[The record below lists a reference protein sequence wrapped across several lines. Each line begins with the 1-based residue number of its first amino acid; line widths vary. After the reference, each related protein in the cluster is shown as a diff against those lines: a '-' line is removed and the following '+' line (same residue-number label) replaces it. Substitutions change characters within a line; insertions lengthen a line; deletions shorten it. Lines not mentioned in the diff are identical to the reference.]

1 VRELFKLNHYFVKYR
16 WSVILGTIF
25 LTVSNLFLVWIPV
38 LIRQSMD
45 AVEELRET
53 GQHGYESAFEAILS
67 PEAGSILAEYS
78 FYLIGAVLIYGI
90 LLFLTR
96 QTLIVTSRK
105 IEYDMRN
112 EIFARLQQLPQSYF
126 SKTNSGDIYVRAT
139 EDVMRVRE
147 YFGPGFMYTINTI
160 TRAGII
166 ITIMILVNPQLTFW
180 ALLPLPFLSVM
191 AYWVSGFIHT
201 RSNEIQEQY
210 ARLAGRAQEAFSSI
224 RLIKSY
230 VREDYEAQ
238 RFRDESEQYRRTKL
252 RLDVIES
259 LFHPLLSLFI
269 GFSVVLVIWQG
280 GIMVIEGLATV
291 GNLAEFIIDVTFL
304 TWPVASLGYTLN
316 LLQRSA
322 ASQKRIAALMAE
334 PVQAADSREQDVGL
348 TSIRGEIEF
357 AGVSFKYPGTD
368 EYVLQN
374 INMKIPHGKRIGIVG
389 RTGSGKTSLV
399 QLIPRMFDPAEGVVK
414 IDGVDIKK
422 IPLLI
427 LRKNIG
433 FVPQETFLFSDTI
446 GENIAF
452 GKKDAGANDIEA
464 AAEKAQVLDNIMEF
478 EKKFDTVLG
487 ERGITLSGGQ
497 KQRTAIARAL
507 IRKPAI
513 LVLDDSLSAV
523 DTKTEDK
530 INEYLAEESRG
541 RTTVIV
547 SHRISSIKNADQIY
561 VLDEGKI
568 IEEGTHQDLLKEGGY
583 YASMYKKQ
591 LIEEELAEI

>member
-1 VRELFKLNHYFVKYR
+1 
-16 WSVILGTIF
+16 
-25 LTVSNLFLVWIPV
+25 
-38 LIRQSMD
+38 MD
-45 AVEELRET
+45 AVEELRAS
-53 GQHGYESAFEAILS
+53 GDQSYGSVFDVIFSA
-67 PEAGSILAEYS
+67 EAGILLAEYS
-78 FYLIGAVLIYGI
+78 AYLIGAVLIYGV

-105 IEYDMRN
+105 IEYDIRN
-112 EIFARLQQLPQSYF
+112 KIFTHLQKLPQSYF
-126 SKTNSGDIYVRAT
+126 SSTNSGDIYVRAT

-147 YFGPGFMYTINTI
+147 YFGPGFMYTVNTL

-166 ITIMILVNPQLTFW
+166 ITIMILVNPELTFW

-191 AYWVSGFIHT
+191 AYWVSGFIHD
-201 RSNEIQEQY
+201 RSNDIQEQY

-224 RLIKSY
+224 RLIKAY
-230 VREDYEAQ
+230 VRETYESK
-238 RFRDESEQYRRTKL
+238 RFRKESEEYRQSKL

-269 GFSVVLVIWQG
+269 GFSIVLVMWQG
-280 GIMVIEGLATV
+280 GVMVIDGQATV

-322 ASQKRIAALMAE
+322 ASQKRIALLMNE
-334 PVQAADSREQDVGL
+334 PEQISDSVDSDQAVNHISGD
-348 TSIRGEIEF
+348 IELKD
-357 AGVSFKYPGTD
+357 VSFRYPDTT
-368 EYVLQN
+368 EFVLYN
-374 INMKIPHGKRIGIVG
+374 INMRIPKGKSIGIVG
-389 RTGSGKTSLV
+389 RTGSGKTTLV
-399 QLIPRMFDPAEGVVK
+399 QLIPRMFDPDKGEVR
-414 IDGVDIKK
+414 IDGRNIKT

-452 GKKDAGANDIEA
+452 GKEGAGSDEIMV

-478 EKKFDTVLG
+478 DKKFDTVLG
-487 ERGITLSGGQ
+487 ERGVTLSGGQ

-507 IRKPAI
+507 IRRPAI
-513 LVLDDSLSAV
+513 LILDDSLSAV

-530 INEYLAEESRG
+530 INDYLREEAKG
-541 RTTVIV
+541 RTTLLV
-547 SHRISSIKNADQIY
+547 SHRISSIKNADHIY
-561 VLDEGKI
+561 VLDEGRI
-568 IEEGTHQDLLKEGGY
+568 IEEGTHQDLLKRGGY

-591 LIEEELAEI
+591 LIEQELAEI

>member
-1 VRELFKLNHYFVKYR
+1 VRELFKLNHFFVRYK
-16 WSVILGTIF
+16 WSIILGTLF
-25 LTVSNLFLVWIPV
+25 LTVSNIFLVWIPV

-45 AVEELRET
+45 AVEELRAT
-53 GQHGYESAFEAILS
+53 GDHHYDTVFEAIFS
-67 PEAGSILAEYS
+67 AEAGVILAEFS
-78 FYLIGAVLIYGI
+78 VYLIGAVLIYGV

-105 IEYDMRN
+105 IEYDIRN
-112 EIFARLQQLPQSYF
+112 DIFTHLQKLPQSYF
-126 SKTNSGDIYVRAT
+126 SRTNSGDIYVRAT
-139 EDVMRVRE
+139 EDVIRVRE
-147 YFGPGFMYTINTI
+147 YFGPAYMYTINTI

-166 ITIMILVNPQLTFW
+166 ITIMILVNPELTFW

-191 AYWVSGFIHT
+191 AYWVSGFIHD

-224 RLIKSY
+224 RLIKAY
-230 VREDYEAQ
+230 VRESYESK
-238 RFRDESEQYRRTKL
+238 RFEVESEQYRRSKL

-269 GFSVVLVIWQG
+269 GFSVVLVMWQG
-280 GIMVIEGLATV
+280 GIMVIDGTATV

-322 ASQKRIAALMAE
+322 ASQKRIAILMNE
-334 PVQAADSREQDVGL
+334 PEQISDNVKSDHAITRINGD
-348 TSIRGEIEF
+348 IEF
-357 AGVSFKYPGTD
+357 QNVSFKYPGAR
-368 EYVLQN
+368 EYVLEN
-374 INMKIPHGKRIGIVG
+374 INIRIPKGKMIGIVG
-389 RTGSGKTSLV
+389 RTGSGKTTLV
-399 QLIPRMFDPAEGVVK
+399 QLIPRLFDPDKGEVR
-414 IDGVDIKK
+414 IDGTDIKK

-433 FVPQETFLFSDTI
+433 YVPQETFLFSDTV

-452 GKKDAGANDIEA
+452 GKEGAGTDEIEA

-478 EKKFDTVLG
+478 DKKFDTVLG

-507 IRKPAI
+507 IRKPSI
-513 LVLDDSLSAV
+513 LILDDSLSAV

-530 INEYLAEESRG
+530 INDYLRLESKG
-541 RTTVIV
+541 RTTLLV
-547 SHRISSIKNADQIY
+547 SHRISSIKNADHIY

-568 IEEGTHQDLLKEGGY
+568 IEDGTHQDLLKEGGY

-591 LIEEELAEI
+591 LIEKELAEI

>member
-1 VRELFKLNHYFVKYR
+1 MRELFKLNHYFVRYK
-16 WSVILGTIF
+16 WSIILGTLF
-25 LTVSNLFLVWIPV
+25 LTVSNIFLVWIPV

-45 AVEELRET
+45 AVEELRAT
-53 GQHGYESAFEAILS
+53 GEHQYDSVFEAIFS
-67 PEAGSILAEYS
+67 AEAGVVLAEYA
-78 FYLIGAVLIYGI
+78 FYMIGAVLIYGV

-105 IEYDMRN
+105 IEYDIRN
-112 EIFARLQQLPQSYF
+112 NIFTHLQKLPQSYF
-126 SKTNSGDIYVRAT
+126 SRTNSGDIYVRAT
-139 EDVMRVRE
+139 EDVIRVRE
-147 YFGPGFMYTINTI
+147 YFGPGFMYTINTL

-166 ITIMILVNPQLTFW
+166 ITIMILVNPELTFW

-191 AYWVSGFIHT
+191 AYWVSGFIHD

-224 RLIKSY
+224 RLIKAY
-230 VREDYEAQ
+230 VRETYESQ
-238 RFRDESEQYRRTKL
+238 RFEAESEQYRQTKL

-269 GFSVVLVIWQG
+269 GFSVVLVMWQG
-280 GIMVIEGLATV
+280 GIMVIDGMASV

-322 ASQKRIAALMAE
+322 ASQKRIAMLMNE
-334 PVQAADSREQDVGL
+334 PEQISDGVGSDHAISRISGD
-348 TSIRGEIEF
+348 IEF
-357 AGVSFKYPGTD
+357 HNVSFKYPGTN
-368 EYVLQN
+368 EYVLDN
-374 INMKIPHGKRIGIVG
+374 INMRIPYGKRVGIVG
-389 RTGSGKTSLV
+389 RTGSGKTTLV
-399 QLIPRMFDPAEGVVK
+399 QLLPRLFDPDKGEVR
-414 IDGVDIKK
+414 IDGNDIKK

-433 FVPQETFLFSDTI
+433 YVPQETFLFSDTV

-452 GKKDAGANDIEA
+452 GKESAGTGEIEA

-478 EKKFDTVLG
+478 DKKFDTVLG

-507 IRKPAI
+507 IRNPSI
-513 LVLDDSLSAV
+513 LILDDSLSAV

-530 INEYLAEESRG
+530 INDYLDEESEG
-541 RTTVIV
+541 RTTLIV
-547 SHRISSIKNADQIY
+547 SHRISSIKNADHIY

-568 IEEGTHQDLLKEGGY
+568 IEEGTHQHLLKEGGY

-591 LIEEELAEI
+591 LIEKELAEI

>member
-1 VRELFKLNHYFVKYR
+1 MRELFKLNHYFVRYK
-16 WSVILGTIF
+16 WSIILGTLF
-25 LTVSNLFLVWIPV
+25 LTVSNLFLVWIPI

-45 AVEELRET
+45 AVEELRT
-53 GQHGYESAFEAILS
+53 TTDQSYNSVFDVIFSA
-67 PEAGSILAEYS
+67 EAGVVIAEYS
-78 FYLIGAVLIYGI
+78 VYLIGAVLIYGV

-105 IEYDMRN
+105 IEYDIRN
-112 EIFARLQQLPQSYF
+112 KIFTHLQKLPQSYF
-126 SKTNSGDIYVRAT
+126 SSTNSGDIYVRAT

-147 YFGPGFMYTINTI
+147 YFGPGFMYTVNTF

-166 ITIMILVNPQLTFW
+166 ITIMILVNPELTFW

-191 AYWVSGFIHT
+191 AYWVSGFIHD

-224 RLIKSY
+224 RLIKAY
-230 VREDYEAQ
+230 VRESYESD
-238 RFRDESEQYRRTKL
+238 RFRTESEQYRRSKL
-252 RLDVIES
+252 RLDVVES

-269 GFSVVLVIWQG
+269 GFSIVLVIWQG
-280 GIMVIEGLATV
+280 GMMVIDGLATV
-291 GNLAEFIIDVTFL
+291 GNLAEFIIYVTFL

-322 ASQKRIAALMAE
+322 ASQRRIALLMNE
-334 PVQAADSREQDVGL
+334 PEQISDSADSDTNVNHIVGD
-348 TSIRGEIEF
+348 IELKN
-357 AGVSFKYPGTD
+357 VSFRYPGTT
-368 EYVLQN
+368 EYVLDN
-374 INMKIPHGKRIGIVG
+374 INMRIPKGKSIGIVG
-389 RTGSGKTSLV
+389 RTGSGKTTLV
-399 QLIPRMFDPAEGVVK
+399 QLIPRMFDPDKGEVR
-414 IDGVDIKK
+414 IDGRNIKS

-452 GKKDAGANDIEA
+452 GREGAGSDEIKA

-478 EKKFDTVLG
+478 DKKFDTVLG

-513 LVLDDSLSAV
+513 LILDDSLSAV

-530 INEYLAEESRG
+530 INDYLRNEAKG
-541 RTTVIV
+541 RTTLLV
-547 SHRISSIKNADQIY
+547 SHRISSIKNADHIY
-561 VLDEGKI
+561 VLDEGRI
-568 IEEGTHQDLLKEGGY
+568 IEEGTHQNLLNEGGY

-591 LIEEELAEI
+591 LIEQELAEI

>member
-1 VRELFKLNHYFVKYR
+1 VRELFKINHYFVKYK
-16 WSVILGTIF
+16 WPVLLGTLF
-25 LTVSNLFLVWIPV
+25 LTVSNIFLVWIPI

-45 AVEELRET
+45 AVEELRES
-53 GQHGYESAFEAILS
+53 GEHEYETVFDAILS
-67 PEAGSILAEYS
+67 AEAGGILAEYS
-78 FYLIGAVLIYGI
+78 AYLIGAVLVYGV

-105 IEYDMRN
+105 IEFDIRN
-112 EIFARLQQLPQSYF
+112 NIFNHLQKLPQSYF
-126 SKTNSGDIYVRAT
+126 SRSNSGDIYVRAT
-139 EDVMRVRE
+139 EDIIRVRE
-147 YFGPGFMYTINTI
+147 YFGPAYMYTINTI

-166 ITIMILVNPQLTFW
+166 ITIMILVNPELTFY

-191 AYWVSGFIHT
+191 AYWVSGFIHS

-210 ARLAGRAQEAFSSI
+210 ANLAGRAQEAFSSI
-224 RLIKSY
+224 RLVKAY
-230 VREDYEAQ
+230 VREEYESR
-238 RFRDESEQYRRTKL
+238 RFEDESEKYRKKKI

-269 GFSVVLVIWQG
+269 GFSVVLVMWQG
-280 GIMVIEGLATV
+280 GIMVINGEATV

-316 LLQRSA
+316 LIQRSA
-322 ASQKRIAALMAE
+322 ASQERIAKLMAE
-334 PVQAADSREQDVGL
+334 PEQIADEQETDRNI
-348 TSIRGEIEF
+348 TSIKGDIEF
-357 AGVSFKYPGTD
+357 VNVSFRYPGAGED
-368 EYVLQN
+368 SLKN
-374 INMKIPHGKRIGIVG
+374 INMKISAGKHVAIVG
-389 RTGSGKTSLV
+389 RTGSGKTTLA
-399 QLIPRMFDPAEGVVK
+399 QLIPRLFDPDEGEIR
-414 IDGVDIKK
+414 IDGINIKK

-446 GENIAF
+446 RENIAF
-452 GKKDAGANDIEA
+452 GKDSTGFEEVKA
-464 AAEKAQVLDNIMEF
+464 AAEKAQVLDNIMDF
-478 EKKFDTVLG
+478 DKQFDTMLG

-513 LVLDDSLSAV
+513 LILDDSLSAV

-530 INEYLAEESRG
+530 INDYLKKEAKS
-541 RTTVIV
+541 RTTITV
-547 SHRISSIKNADQIY
+547 SHRISSIKDADQIY
-561 VLDEGKI
+561 VLEEGKI
-568 IEEGTHQDLLKEGGY
+568 IEKGTHNNLLKDGGY

-591 LIEEELAEI
+591 LIEQELAEI

>member
-1 VRELFKLNHYFVKYR
+1 MRELFKLNHYFVRYK
-16 WSVILGTIF
+16 WSIILGTLF
-25 LTVSNLFLVWIPV
+25 LTVSNIFLVWIPI

-45 AVEELRET
+45 AVEELRAS
-53 GQHGYESAFEAILS
+53 GDQSYGSVFDVIFSA
-67 PEAGSILAEYS
+67 EAGILLAEYS
-78 FYLIGAVLIYGI
+78 AYLIGAVLIYGV

-105 IEYDMRN
+105 IEYDIRN
-112 EIFARLQQLPQSYF
+112 KIFTHLQKLPQSYF
-126 SKTNSGDIYVRAT
+126 SSTNSGDIYVRAT

-147 YFGPGFMYTINTI
+147 YFGPGFMYTVNTL

-166 ITIMILVNPQLTFW
+166 ITIMILVNPELTFW

-191 AYWVSGFIHT
+191 AYWVSGFIHD
-201 RSNEIQEQY
+201 RSNDIQEQY

-224 RLIKSY
+224 RLIKAY
-230 VREDYEAQ
+230 VRETYESK
-238 RFRDESEQYRRTKL
+238 RFRKESEEYRQSKL

-269 GFSVVLVIWQG
+269 GFSIVLVMWQG
-280 GIMVIEGLATV
+280 GVMVIDGQATV

-322 ASQKRIAALMAE
+322 ASQKRIALLMNE
-334 PVQAADSREQDVGL
+334 PEQISDSVDSDQAVNHISGD
-348 TSIRGEIEF
+348 IELKD
-357 AGVSFKYPGTD
+357 VSFRYPDTT
-368 EYVLQN
+368 EFVLYN
-374 INMKIPHGKRIGIVG
+374 INMRIPKGKSIGIVG
-389 RTGSGKTSLV
+389 RTGSGKTTLV
-399 QLIPRMFDPAEGVVK
+399 QLIPRMFDPDKGEVR
-414 IDGVDIKK
+414 IDGRNIKT

-452 GKKDAGANDIEA
+452 GKEGAGSDEIMV

-478 EKKFDTVLG
+478 DKKFDTVLG
-487 ERGITLSGGQ
+487 ERGVTLSGGQ

-507 IRKPAI
+507 IRRPAI
-513 LVLDDSLSAV
+513 LILDDSLSAV

-530 INEYLAEESRG
+530 INDYLREEAKG
-541 RTTVIV
+541 RTTLLV
-547 SHRISSIKNADQIY
+547 SHRISSIKNADHIY
-561 VLDEGKI
+561 VLDEGRI
-568 IEEGTHQDLLKEGGY
+568 IEEGTHQDLLKRGGY

-591 LIEEELAEI
+591 LIEQELAEI

>member
-1 VRELFKLNHYFVKYR
+1 VRELFKLNHYFVRYK
-16 WSVILGTIF
+16 WSIILGTLF
-25 LTVSNLFLVWIPV
+25 LTVSNIFLVWIPV

-45 AVEELRET
+45 AVEELRATGEHQYET
-53 GQHGYESAFEAILS
+53 VFEAIFS
-67 PEAGSILAEYS
+67 AEAGVVLAEYA
-78 FYLIGAVLIYGI
+78 FYMIGAVLIYGV

-105 IEYDMRN
+105 IEYDIRN
-112 EIFARLQQLPQSYF
+112 NIFTHLQKLPQSYF
-126 SKTNSGDIYVRAT
+126 SRTNSGDIYVRAT
-139 EDVMRVRE
+139 EDVIRVRE
-147 YFGPGFMYTINTI
+147 YFGPGFMYTINTL

-166 ITIMILVNPQLTFW
+166 ITIMILVNPELTFW

-191 AYWVSGFIHT
+191 AYWVSGFIHD

-224 RLIKSY
+224 RLIKAY
-230 VREDYEAQ
+230 VRETYESQ
-238 RFRDESEQYRRTKL
+238 RFEAESEQYRQTKL

-269 GFSVVLVIWQG
+269 GFSVVLVMWQG
-280 GIMVIEGLATV
+280 GIMVIDGMASV

-322 ASQKRIAALMAE
+322 ASQKRIAILMNE
-334 PVQAADSREQDVGL
+334 PEQISDGVGSDHAISRIGGD
-348 TSIRGEIEF
+348 IEF
-357 AGVSFKYPGTD
+357 HNVSFKYPDTN
-368 EYVLQN
+368 EYVLDN
-374 INMKIPHGKRIGIVG
+374 INMRIPNGKRVGIVG
-389 RTGSGKTSLV
+389 RTGSGKTTLV
-399 QLIPRMFDPAEGVVK
+399 QLLPRLFDPDIGEVRIG
-414 IDGVDIKK
+414 GNDIKK

-433 FVPQETFLFSDTI
+433 YVPQETFLFSDTV

-452 GKKDAGANDIEA
+452 GKESAGTGEIEA

-478 EKKFDTVLG
+478 DKKFDTVLG

-507 IRKPAI
+507 IRNPSI
-513 LVLDDSLSAV
+513 LILDDSLSAV

-530 INEYLAEESRG
+530 INDYLNEESEG
-541 RTTVIV
+541 RTTLIV
-547 SHRISSIKNADQIY
+547 SHRISSIKNADHIY

-591 LIEEELAEI
+591 LIEKELAEI

>member
-1 VRELFKLNHYFVKYR
+1 
-16 WSVILGTIF
+16 
-25 LTVSNLFLVWIPV
+25 
-38 LIRQSMD
+38 
-45 AVEELRET
+45 
-53 GQHGYESAFEAILS
+53 
-67 PEAGSILAEYS
+67 
-78 FYLIGAVLIYGI
+78 
-90 LLFLTR
+90 
-96 QTLIVTSRK
+96 
-105 IEYDMRN
+105 
-112 EIFARLQQLPQSYF
+112 
-126 SKTNSGDIYVRAT
+126 
-139 EDVMRVRE
+139 
-147 YFGPGFMYTINTI
+147 
-160 TRAGII
+160 
-166 ITIMILVNPQLTFW
+166 MILVNPELTFW

-191 AYWVSGFIHT
+191 AYWVSGFIHD

-224 RLIKSY
+224 RLIKAY
-230 VREDYEAQ
+230 VRETYESQ
-238 RFRDESEQYRRTKL
+238 RFEAESEQYRQTKL

-269 GFSVVLVIWQG
+269 GFSVVLVLWQG
-280 GIMVIEGLATV
+280 GIMVIDGMATV

-322 ASQKRIAALMAE
+322 ASQKRIAMLMNE
-334 PVQAADSREQDVGL
+334 PEQISDGVASDHAISHVTGD
-348 TSIRGEIEF
+348 IEF
-357 AGVSFKYPGTD
+357 HNVSFKYPDTT
-368 EYVLQN
+368 EYVLDN
-374 INMKIPHGKRIGIVG
+374 INMRIPNGKRIGIVG
-389 RTGSGKTSLV
+389 RTGSGKTTLV
-399 QLIPRMFDPAEGVVK
+399 QLIPRMFDPDKGEVR
-414 IDGVDIKK
+414 IDGNDIKK

-433 FVPQETFLFSDTI
+433 YVPQETFLFSDTV

-452 GKKDAGANDIEA
+452 GKESAGTDEIEA

-507 IRKPAI
+507 IRRPSI
-513 LVLDDSLSAV
+513 LILDDSLSAV

-530 INEYLAEESRG
+530 INDYLNEESEG
-541 RTTVIV
+541 RTTLIV
-547 SHRISSIKNADQIY
+547 SHRISSIINADHIY

-591 LIEEELAEI
+591 LIEKELAEI

>member
-1 VRELFKLNHYFVKYR
+1 MRELFKLNHYFVRYK
-16 WSVILGTIF
+16 WSIILGTLF
-25 LTVSNLFLVWIPV
+25 LTVSNLFLVWIPI

-45 AVEELRET
+45 AVEELRT
-53 GQHGYESAFEAILS
+53 TSDQSYNSVFDVIFSA
-67 PEAGSILAEYS
+67 EAGVILAEYS
-78 FYLIGAVLIYGI
+78 VYLIGAVLIYGV

-105 IEYDMRN
+105 IEYDIRN
-112 EIFARLQQLPQSYF
+112 KIFTHLQKLPQSYF
-126 SKTNSGDIYVRAT
+126 SSTNSGDIYVRAT

-147 YFGPGFMYTINTI
+147 YFGPGFMYTVNTF

-166 ITIMILVNPQLTFW
+166 ITIMILVNPELTFW

-191 AYWVSGFIHT
+191 AYWVSGFIHD

-224 RLIKSY
+224 RLIKAY
-230 VREDYEAQ
+230 VRESYESD
-238 RFRDESEQYRRTKL
+238 RFRTESEQYRRSKL
-252 RLDVIES
+252 RLDVVES

-269 GFSVVLVIWQG
+269 GFSIVLVIWQG
-280 GIMVIEGLATV
+280 GIMVIDGLATV
-291 GNLAEFIIDVTFL
+291 GNLAEFIIYVTFL

-322 ASQKRIAALMAE
+322 ASQRRIALLMNE
-334 PVQAADSREQDVGL
+334 PEQISDSADSDTNVNHIVGD
-348 TSIRGEIEF
+348 IELEN
-357 AGVSFKYPGTD
+357 VSFRYPGTT
-368 EYVLQN
+368 EYVLDN
-374 INMKIPHGKRIGIVG
+374 INMRIPKGKSIGIVG
-389 RTGSGKTSLV
+389 RTGSGKTTLV
-399 QLIPRMFDPAEGVVK
+399 QLIPRMFDPDKGEVR
-414 IDGVDIKK
+414 IDGRNIKT

-452 GKKDAGANDIEA
+452 GREGAGSDEIKA

-478 EKKFDTVLG
+478 DKKFDTVLG

-513 LVLDDSLSAV
+513 LILDDSLSAV

-530 INEYLAEESRG
+530 INDYLRNEAKG
-541 RTTVIV
+541 RTTLLV
-547 SHRISSIKNADQIY
+547 SHRISSIKNADHIY
-561 VLDEGKI
+561 VLDEGRI
-568 IEEGTHQDLLKEGGY
+568 IEEGTHQNLLNEGGY

-591 LIEEELAEI
+591 LIEQELAEI